1 MVTVDPAGR
10 APEDEQA
17 SPRSDVARALAGRR
31 RAIVVGLALGLPI
44 SGVFLWLA
52 IRGAD
57 LGEVRTAL
65 ADATIG
71 PLALALVAFGVV
83 YSAQAER
90 WRRIAATPTV
100 GLLGFVEMVI
110 SSIACNNVLPGRVGD
125 LLRARWLSTRSGMV
139 SGRALATVV
148 LDRTCDMV
156 ILLALLLATLFEVTG
171 AAWSRRIAIGSV
183 LLVLGLAVV
192 LVAARM
198 YTRRRERGRLAS
210 RNVVRRILRDV
221 LEGLAEP
228 MGRRRFVTALFL
240 SAVAW
245 FSYAGAAICA
255 GRSVGFHLGLVDA
268 LFTTAVLNL
277 GAAIPSSP
285 GFVGTYQ
292 WLAVVSLGA
301 AGVGHA
307 QALAFAILLQA
318 VWYVPTTLLGALSL
332 AARGAR
338 TMTSAPV
345 RRPDSG
351 SAS

>member
-1 MVTVDPAGR
+1 VVTLEPGSHE
-10 APEDEQA
+10 PEGA
-17 SPRSDVARALAGRR
+17 VTPRLDIARALAGRR
-31 RAIVVGLALGLPI
+31 RAIIGGLALGLPI

-65 ADATIG
+65 ADASIA
-71 PLALALVAFGVV
+71 PLGLALVAFGVV
-83 YSAQAER
+83 YCAQSER
-90 WRRIAATPTV
+90 WRRIAATPAV
-100 GLLGFVEMVI
+100 GLIGFGEMVV

-125 LLRARWLSTRSGMV
+125 LLRARWLATRSGMA

-156 ILLALLLATLFEVTG
+156 VLLVLLLTTLFEVTG
-171 AAWSRRIAIGSV
+171 AAWSRRIAVGAV
-183 LLVLGLAVV
+183 VLVLGLGVV
-192 LVAARM
+192 LVAARL

-210 RNVVRRILRDV
+210 RNLLRRILRDV
-221 LEGLAEP
+221 VDGLAEP
-228 MGRRRFVTALFL
+228 MGRWRLASALLL

-245 FSYAGAAICA
+245 FAYAGAVICA
-255 GRSVGFHLGLVDA
+255 GRAVGFHLGLVDA

-292 WLAVVSLGA
+292 WLGVVSLGA
-301 AGVGHA
+301 AGIAHA

-332 AARGAR
+332 VARGTR
-338 TMTSAPV
+338 TMTSASV
-345 RRPDSG
+345 RRSGSG

>member
-1 MVTVDPAGR
+1 VLTLDPAGKE
-10 APEDEQA
+10 PDEA
-17 SPRSDVARALAGRR
+17 ATPREDVARALAGRR
-31 RAIVVGLALGLPI
+31 RAIVGGLALGLPV

-57 LGEVRTAL
+57 LGEVRSAL
-65 ADATIG
+65 ADATIA

-90 WRRIAATPTV
+90 WRRIAATPDV
-100 GLLGFVEMVI
+100 GLIGFGEMVV

-125 LLRARWLSTRSGMV
+125 LLRARWLATRSGMV

-156 ILLALLLATLFEVTG
+156 VLLVLLLATLFEVTG
-171 AAWSRRIAIGSV
+171 EAWSRRIAIGSV
-183 LLVLGLAVV
+183 VLVLVLAVV
-192 LVAARM
+192 LAAARM
-198 YTRRRERGRLAS
+198 YTRRRDRGRLAS
-210 RNVVRRILRDV
+210 RSVLRRILRDV
-221 LEGLAEP
+221 LDGLSEP
-228 MGRRRFVTALFL
+228 MGRRRLAAALLL

-245 FSYAGAAICA
+245 FAYAGAAICA

-292 WLAVVSLGA
+292 WLGVVSLGA
-301 AGVGHA
+301 AGIAHA
-307 QALAFAILLQA
+307 EALAFAILLQA
-318 VWYVPTTLLGALSL
+318 VWYVPTTLLGSVSL
-332 AARGAR
+332 VARGAR
-338 TMTSAPV
+338 TMTSVPV
-345 RRPDSG
+345 RRSGSG